1 MKKLSLLVGLA
12 IGFVLGSNQGH
23 EPYGR
28 LEAQV
33 RKLAGR
39 PEIKGAID
47 AVSDKAADL
56 ADPASGVVVNMTGA
70 AQGPISSTDQSE
82 IDAETHAALEM
93 TSREPFRPAIRHR
106 TGLGPTSSRT
116 TPKPGGT
123 RWSLRGNSTH
133 PKGEMNRS
141 IDPSESDLDSLF
153 PSRQLPLQRL
163 KVPSGTPKMVFA
175 E

>member
-82 IDAETHAALEM
+82 IDAETQAALEIDLAG
-93 TSREPFRPAIRHR
+93 TFPSSD
-106 TGLGPTSSRT
+106 PTSNWAG
-116 TPKPGGT
+116 PDIEPDHPEAGGT

-141 IDPSESDLDSLF
+141 IDPSESDWTQSF
-153 PSRQLPLQRL
+153 PQHQLPLQRL